1 MGLLYTVQCDLGD
14 IGVHWPVWLQAWTSS
29 GPESTIAAVWTEEL
43 VYGRSSAVHNVFY
56 YFPKVTQTS
65 DKP

>member
-1 MGLLYTVQCDLGD
+1 MGD

-56 YFPKVTQTS
+56 CFPKVTQTS